1 MDWFEKLTGF
11 REVGYDET
19 RIKLAVDGDRLR
31 SHVNG
36 KSSYGIGKLELVS
49 LAGLRSRVRSHK
61 EVCAPRR

>member
-19 RIKLAVDGDRLR
+19 RTKLAVDGDRLR

-36 KSSYGIGKLELVS
+36 KSYGIGKLELVS